1 MTADR
6 ETLVLQ
12 VTGMSCAACVN
23 KVEKALKQVPGVQ
36 DAVANLSAGLARV
49 DLGPGSAGVEELC
62 QVVRDLGYGADL
74 RKDAAEAL
82 DRERQA
88 RRLEIRRQARNL
100 AFALPVGLMVMLGT
114 FRDYWG
120 LDHIIPE
127 WLSRNWVLLLITT
140 PIVFGPARQFFV
152 KSVKGL
158 RRGLTDMNL
167 LYATGIG
174 AAYLIAVIN
183 TLWPDAGFGGP
194 KATFFESAALLTA
207 FVVLGRLLEALTRG
221 RASEAI
227 RRLMNLAP
235 KVARVMRDGAEVE
248 IPAEAVMA
256 GDLVVVRPGESVAV
270 DGVIE
275 QGLSAVDESMVTGES
290 MPVEKAPGDQ
300 VIGGTVNRTG
310 AFRFRATRVGQE
322 TTLAQIVRMVEEA
335 QGSKAPIQRVADQ
348 VAGHFI
354 LGVHLL
360 ALAVFVFWFFVGF
373 KMWFDPAS
381 HFLLSPNSLG
391 SIGVFGF
398 SLLASISVL
407 IISCPCA
414 VGLATPSAMMAGT
427 GKGAEHGVIFKGADA
442 VEEVSRVGTVVFDK
456 TGTLTRGTPALTDV
470 IAADGFDESE
480 LLALAGAS
488 ERLSEHPVGE
498 AIVRAAAERGI
509 PLVDPEDFEALPGR
523 GVRARFGRREVFVG
537 NRRLAEERG
546 LDLGPLGDKASALE
560 EGGRTV
566 VFAVVDGRPAGL
578 LGVADTLKEHSIE
591 AMKRLRRLGLE
602 IVMLTGDNSRT
613 ANAIAREVGIERVIS
628 EVLPQDKA
636 AVVRRLQQEGHRV
649 AMVGDGI
656 NDAPALA
663 QADVGIAIGSGTDVA
678 KEAGQV
684 VLVKEDLR
692 DVVTAIEI
700 SRATIRKV
708 RQNLVWA
715 FGYNILGIP
724 IAAGLLYPA
733 FRVLVSP
740 ELAAFFMAASSVS
753 VTLNTL
759 LLRRFRP
766 TLTRDVVRL
775 APAVVA
781 GATAGAGAGG

>member
-1 MTADR
+1 
-6 ETLVLQ
+6 
-12 VTGMSCAACVN
+12 MSCAACVN